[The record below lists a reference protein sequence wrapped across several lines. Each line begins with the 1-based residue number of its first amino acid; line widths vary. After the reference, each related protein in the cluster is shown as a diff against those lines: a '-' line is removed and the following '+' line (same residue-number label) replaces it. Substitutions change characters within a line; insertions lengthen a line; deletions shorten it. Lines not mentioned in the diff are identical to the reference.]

1 MKYLNKILRAKVVQG
16 YEQGKTDEE
25 IADSLKISRKTVV
38 EIKLLEIACK
48 LSQGFTE
55 LEIAERFHKPVE
67 EIHRN
72 KHNYILRRFSDSSSN
87 NSISEI
93 PPSSR
98 IDSISQQIG
107 GTKAYVLEKIIIQK
121 LKKMENIEDITKS
134 VSISLGETKKIIENY
149 AIRKICE
156 EGYTLEELNKMLYLN
171 LAENP
176 RVHNIYLEVKKE
188 NESGE
193 KGVES
198 RRQNEIINFY
208 KENRKDKLEEITSNE
223 LNKYLINYIAI
234 QRKKGKNIEEIAQE
248 LNRSH
253 KTIRMIIAQFIIS
266 ESSKGTPK
274 QHISTYL
281 WLTTAQMKKNVYN
294 YLTVEL
300 KANTMQHI
308 AWLNSSTFD
317 QIQLMYIEGAL
328 EMKKSIHKMRPN
340 KDSSKKLAFLKR
352 HNKKEMKKIRVEF
365 IQGLE
370 NKISHEELIEQ
381 LKISRP
387 TAYRILNLEIAR
399 SIYQGFSVPQIAERL
414 HKSSNSIMG
423 KKHAFIINN
432 FRRNGNIRLIPE
444 MIGCSEDYVIEKLVV
459 HKLKKKE
466 NIMKISES
474 LDISVEKTKTI
485 IEDYA
490 IRKIHDQGYTRE
502 ELNRILPVSLDGYPR
517 ILEVF
522 QKVEK
527 NNKLV
532 GDAKKSIKKT
542 NTVLLRKKTKKRE
555 RLSYD
560 DLVKKRKTG
569 MKIGEIATELG
580 WTPGMVKHRMAKFII
595 DHSIKGI
602 SRQEISNQ
610 LCLTQTEIKTFPYQY
625 IKNNILKNQKIQG
638 IAERN
643 GCTLAQ
649 IYKIYVEGGVAKGV
663 SINEIACTLKINEEA
678 VQEIVNKIQNESQ
691 PELNTPEPPIIE
703 KAISEVKKNLIQ
715 EGTIQPPKPI
725 SMAESTNQFHQTD
738 PEPNSLDLLS
748 KSIISEYKKKK
759 NIKMISA
766 KYNVPLEVVQ
776 NIISEYI
783 VNKGKKGRRI
793 NEVAAELYFSTIH
806 TGDGQVLF
814 IHQYG
819 KVSEVKKNLIQEGT
833 IQPPKPIS
841 MAESTNQFHQIYTK
855 TNRLDSLREI
865 IVSEYKEN
873 QNIGVISYQ
882 YNLSPEEVKEIIYD
896 YIQNEEKKERT
907 VNEIAEEFSF
917 YSVPNSDG
925 KLRFIHKDEVL
936 SLVKNNP
943 LYQSTSHQPL
953 QPISMDELTK
963 RFHQIELR
971 SNSSDQVKGKYEKSQ
986 EMKSEGE
993 RKRRNSE
1000 SDPGA
1005 LDLSLKKARV
1015 DSPILSQPKSFSS
1028 TTTRAVE
1035 KVQNVIEQKWQQH
1048 LNNPRVQASLRSFVN
1063 ERS

>member
-188 NESGE
+188 NESAE

-352 HNKKEMKKIRVEF
+352 HNKEEMKKIRVEF

-381 LKISRP
+381 LKISRT

-423 KKHAFIINN
+423 RKHAFIINN

-444 MIGCSEDYVIEKLVV
+444 MIGCPEDYVIEKLVV

-555 RLSYD
+555 RLSFD
-560 DLVKKRKTG
+560 DLVKKRKIG
-569 MKIGEIATELG
+569 MKIGKIATELDR
-580 WTPGMVKHRMAKFII
+580 TPGMVKHRMAKFII
-595 DHSIKGI
+595 DHSIRGI

-649 IYKIYVEGGVAKGV
+649 IYKIYVEGAIEKNV
-663 SINEIACTLKINEEA
+663 SINEIARTLKINEEA

-725 SMAESTNQFHQTD
+725 SMAESTNQFHQ
-738 PEPNSLDLLS
+738 
-748 KSIISEYKKKK
+748 
-759 NIKMISA
+759 
-766 KYNVPLEVVQ
+766 
-776 NIISEYI
+776 
-783 VNKGKKGRRI
+783 
-793 NEVAAELYFSTIH
+793 
-806 TGDGQVLF
+806 
-814 IHQYG
+814 
-819 KVSEVKKNLIQEGT
+819 
-833 IQPPKPIS
+833 
-841 MAESTNQFHQIYTK
+841 IYTK
-855 TNRLDSLREI
+855 TNRLDPLREI

-925 KLRFIHKDEVL
+925 KLRFIHKDEAF

-953 QPISMDELTK
+953 QPISMDELTS
-963 RFHQIELR
+963 RFDQIELR

-986 EMKSEGE
+986 EMRSEGE

>member
-352 HNKKEMKKIRVEF
+352 HNKEEMKKIRVEF

-399 SIYQGFSVPQIAERL
+399 SIYQGFSVLQIAERL
-414 HKSSNSIMG
+414 HKSSISIMD
-423 KKHAFIINN
+423 KKHAFIQNSFKRHSDIP
-432 FRRNGNIRLIPE
+432 LIAE
-444 MIGCSEDYVIEKLVV
+444 NIGCSEDYVMEKLVV
-459 HKLKKKE
+459 HKLKIKK
-466 NIMKISES
+466 NIKNISES
-474 LDISVEKTKTI
+474 LNISVEKTKTI

-490 IRKIHDQGYTRE
+490 IKKIHQGYTRE
-502 ELNRILPVSLDGYPR
+502 ELNIILPVSLDGYPR
-517 ILEVF
+517 ILETF
-522 QKVEK
+522 KKVEK
-527 NNKLV
+527 NNKLE
-532 GDAKKSIKKT
+532 GESKNT
-542 NTVLLRKKTKKRE
+542 NTLLLKTQPERVLE
-555 RLSYD
+555 QLSFEE
-560 DLVKKRKTG
+560 LVKKLRKG
-569 MKIGEIATELG
+569 IKIGDIATELD
-580 WTPGMVKHRMAKFII
+580 WTPRMVKHRMAKFII
-595 DHSIKGI
+595 DHSIRGI

-649 IYKIYVEGGVAKGV
+649 IYKIYVEGAIEKNV

-725 SMAESTNQFHQTD
+725 SIAESTNQFHQTD

-814 IHQYG
+814 IHQSG
-819 KVSEVKKNLIQEGT
+819 KVFEVKKNLIQEGT

-855 TNRLDSLREI
+855 SNRIDPLREI

-925 KLRFIHKDEVL
+925 KLRFIHKDEAF

-953 QPISMDELTK
+953 QPISMDELTS
-963 RFHQIELR
+963 RFDQIELR

-986 EMKSEGE
+986 EMRSEGE

>member
-25 IADSLKISRKTVV
+25 IADSLKISRKIVV

-55 LEIAERFHKPVE
+55 LEIAERFHKPIE

-156 EGYTLEELNKMLYLN
+156 EGYTLEELHKMLHLN

-176 RVHNIYLEVKKE
+176 RVYNIYLEVKKE

-208 KENRKDKLEEITSNE
+208 KENRKDKLEEITSSE

-352 HNKKEMKKIRVEF
+352 HNKEEMKKIRVEF

-387 TAYRILNLEIAR
+387 NAYRILNLEIAR

-414 HKSSNSIMG
+414 HKSSISIME
-423 KKHAFIINN
+423 KKHAFIQNS
-432 FRRNGNIRLIPE
+432 FKRHSDIRLIAKN
-444 MIGCSEDYVIEKLVV
+444 IGCSEDYVMEKLVV
-459 HKLKKKE
+459 HKLKIKE
-466 NIMKISES
+466 NIKNISES
-474 LDISVEKTKTI
+474 LNISVEKTKTI

-490 IRKIHDQGYTRE
+490 IKKIHQGYTWK
-502 ELNRILPVSLDGYPR
+502 ELNIILPVSLDGYPR
-517 ILEVF
+517 ILETF
-522 QKVEK
+522 KKVEK
-527 NNKLV
+527 NNKLE
-532 GDAKKSIKKT
+532 GEGKKT
-542 NTVLLRKKTKKRE
+542 NTLLLKTQPERVLE
-555 RLSYD
+555 QLSFEE
-560 DLVKKRKTG
+560 LVKKLRKG
-569 MKIGEIATELG
+569 IKIGDIATELD
-580 WTPGMVKHRMAKFII
+580 WTPRMVKHRMAEFII
-595 DHSIKGI
+595 QHSIKGM
-602 SRQEISNQ
+602 SKEEIGNR
-610 LCLTQTEIKTFPYQY
+610 LCLTQTDIKVLPYQY
-625 IKNNILKNQKIQG
+625 IRDYKAMNHQIQR
-638 IAERN
+638 IAEKN
-643 GCTLAQ
+643 GSTLAQ
-649 IYKIYVEGGVAKGV
+649 IYKIYVEGAIEKNV

-691 PELNTPEPPIIE
+691 PELNSPEPPIIE

-725 SMAESTNQFHQTD
+725 SMAESTNQFHQ
-738 PEPNSLDLLS
+738 
-748 KSIISEYKKKK
+748 
-759 NIKMISA
+759 
-766 KYNVPLEVVQ
+766 
-776 NIISEYI
+776 
-783 VNKGKKGRRI
+783 
-793 NEVAAELYFSTIH
+793 
-806 TGDGQVLF
+806 
-814 IHQYG
+814 
-819 KVSEVKKNLIQEGT
+819 
-833 IQPPKPIS
+833 
-841 MAESTNQFHQIYTK
+841 IYTK
-855 TNRLDSLREI
+855 SNRIDPLREI

-882 YNLSPEEVKEIIYD
+882 YNLSPEEVQEIICD
-896 YIQNEEKKERT
+896 YIQNEEKKGRT
-907 VNEIAEEFSF
+907 VNEIATEFSF

-925 KLRFIHKDEVL
+925 KLRFIHKDEAF

-953 QPISMDELTK
+953 QPISMDELTR
-963 RFHQIELR
+963 RFDQIELR

-986 EMKSEGE
+986 EMRSEGE
-993 RKRRNSE
+993 RKRRNTE

-1035 KVQNVIEQKWQQH
+1035 KVQNFIEQKWQQH

>member
-1 MKYLNKILRAKVVQG
+1 MENKLNNKRKKKQKKDTEKQEIHMKRLPKVSPKKLTFRKRRNKEQMNKI
-16 YEQGKTDEE
+16 
-25 IADSLKISRKTVV
+25 
-38 EIKLLEIACK
+38 
-48 LSQGFTE
+48 
-55 LEIAERFHKPVE
+55 
-67 EIHRN
+67 HR
-72 KHNYILRRFSDSSSN
+72 
-87 NSISEI
+87 
-93 PPSSR
+93 
-98 IDSISQQIG
+98 
-107 GTKAYVLEKIIIQK
+107 
-121 LKKMENIEDITKS
+121 
-134 VSISLGETKKIIENY
+134 
-149 AIRKICE
+149 
-156 EGYTLEELNKMLYLN
+156 
-171 LAENP
+171 
-176 RVHNIYLEVKKE
+176 
-188 NESGE
+188 
-193 KGVES
+193 
-198 RRQNEIINFY
+198 
-208 KENRKDKLEEITSNE
+208 
-223 LNKYLINYIAI
+223 
-234 QRKKGKNIEEIAQE
+234 
-248 LNRSH
+248 
-253 KTIRMIIAQFIIS
+253 
-266 ESSKGTPK
+266 
-274 QHISTYL
+274 
-281 WLTTAQMKKNVYN
+281 
-294 YLTVEL
+294 
-300 KANTMQHI
+300 
-308 AWLNSSTFD
+308 
-317 QIQLMYIEGAL
+317 
-328 EMKKSIHKMRPN
+328 
-340 KDSSKKLAFLKR
+340 
-352 HNKKEMKKIRVEF
+352 EF
-365 IQGLE
+365 IHGLE
-370 NKISHEELIEQ
+370 NKVSVKELTKR

-555 RLSYD
+555 RLSFD
-560 DLVKKRKTG
+560 DLVKKRKIG
-569 MKIGEIATELG
+569 MKIGKIATEQETDLS
-580 WTPGMVKHRMAKFII
+580 MVKHRMAKFII
-595 DHSIKGI
+595 DHSIRGI

-649 IYKIYVEGGVAKGV
+649 IYKIYVEGAIEKNV

-725 SMAESTNQFHQTD
+725 SMAESTNQFHQ
-738 PEPNSLDLLS
+738 
-748 KSIISEYKKKK
+748 
-759 NIKMISA
+759 
-766 KYNVPLEVVQ
+766 
-776 NIISEYI
+776 
-783 VNKGKKGRRI
+783 
-793 NEVAAELYFSTIH
+793 
-806 TGDGQVLF
+806 
-814 IHQYG
+814 
-819 KVSEVKKNLIQEGT
+819 
-833 IQPPKPIS
+833 
-841 MAESTNQFHQIYTK
+841 IYTK
-855 TNRLDSLREI
+855 TNRLDPLREI

-882 YNLSPEEVKEIIYD
+882 YNLSPEEVQEIICD
-896 YIQNEEKKERT
+896 YIRNEEKKGRT
-907 VNEIAEEFSF
+907 VNEIATEFS
-917 YSVPNSDG
+917 YYTVPNSDG

-936 SLVKNNP
+936 SLVKNNS

-953 QPISMDELTK
+953 QPISMDELTS
-963 RFHQIELR
+963 RFDQIELR

>member
-25 IADSLKISRKTVV
+25 IADSLKISRKIVV

-55 LEIAERFHKPVE
+55 LEIAERFHKPIE

-134 VSISLGETKKIIENY
+134 VSISLGETKKIIENC

-156 EGYTLEELNKMLYLN
+156 EGYTLEELHKMLHLN

-176 RVHNIYLEVKKE
+176 RVYNIYLEVKKE

-208 KENRKDKLEEITSNE
+208 KENRKDKLEEITSSE

-274 QHISTYL
+274 QHISIYL

-352 HNKKEMKKIRVEF
+352 HNKEEMKKIRVEF

-387 TAYRILNLEIAR
+387 NAYRILNLEIAR
-399 SIYQGFSVPQIAERL
+399 SIYQGFSVLQIAERL
-414 HKSSNSIMG
+414 HKSSISIMD
-423 KKHAFIINN
+423 KKHAFIQNSFKRHSDIP
-432 FRRNGNIRLIPE
+432 LIAE
-444 MIGCSEDYVIEKLVV
+444 NIGCSEDYVMEKLVV
-459 HKLKKKE
+459 HKLKIKK
-466 NIMKISES
+466 NIKNISES
-474 LDISVEKTKTI
+474 LNISVEKTKTI

-490 IRKIHDQGYTRE
+490 IKKIHQGYTRE
-502 ELNRILPVSLDGYPR
+502 ELNIILPVSLDGYPR
-517 ILEVF
+517 ILETF
-522 QKVEK
+522 KKVEK
-527 NNKLV
+527 NNKLE
-532 GDAKKSIKKT
+532 GESKNT
-542 NTVLLRKKTKKRE
+542 NTLLLKTQPERVLE
-555 RLSYD
+555 QLSFEE
-560 DLVKKRKTG
+560 LVKKLRKG
-569 MKIGEIATELG
+569 IKIGDIATELD
-580 WTPGMVKHRMAKFII
+580 WTSEMVRHRMAEFII
-595 DHSIKGI
+595 QHSIKGM
-602 SRQEISNQ
+602 SKEEIGNQ
-610 LCLTQTEIKTFPYQY
+610 LCLTQTDIKVLPYQY
-625 IKNNILKNQKIQG
+625 IRDYIALYHQIQR

-725 SMAESTNQFHQTD
+725 SIAESTNQFHQTD

-814 IHQYG
+814 IHQSG
-819 KVSEVKKNLIQEGT
+819 KVFEVKKNLIQEGT

-855 TNRLDSLREI
+855 SNKIDPLREI

-882 YNLSPEEVKEIIYD
+882 YNLSPEEVQEIICD
-896 YIQNEEKKERT
+896 YIRNEEKKGRT
-907 VNEIAEEFSF
+907 VNEIATEFSF

-1000 SDPGA
+1000 SDPSAMG
-1005 LDLSLKKARV
+1005 LSLKKARV

-1035 KVQNVIEQKWQQH
+1035 KVQNVIEQKRQQH

>member
-188 NESGE
+188 NESGK

-352 HNKKEMKKIRVEF
+352 HNKEEMKKIRVEF

-381 LKISRP
+381 LKISRT

-414 HKSSNSIMG
+414 HKSSSSIMG
-423 KKHAFIINN
+423 KKHAFIQNSFKRHSDIP
-432 FRRNGNIRLIPE
+432 LIAE
-444 MIGCSEDYVIEKLVV
+444 NIGCSEDYVMEKLVV
-459 HKLKKKE
+459 HKLKIKE
-466 NIMKISES
+466 NIKNISES
-474 LDISVEKTKTI
+474 LNISVEKTKTI

-490 IRKIHDQGYTRE
+490 IKKIHQGYTRE
-502 ELNRILPVSLDGYPR
+502 ELNSILPVSLDGYPR
-517 ILEVF
+517 ILETF
-522 QKVEK
+522 KKVEK
-527 NNKLV
+527 NNKLE
-532 GDAKKSIKKT
+532 GESKNT
-542 NTVLLRKKTKKRE
+542 NTLLLKTQPERVLE
-555 RLSYD
+555 QLSFEE
-560 DLVKKRKTG
+560 LVKKLRKG
-569 MKIGEIATELG
+569 IKIGDIATELD
-580 WTPGMVKHRMAKFII
+580 WTSEMVRHRMAEFII
-595 DHSIKGI
+595 QHSIKGM
-602 SRQEISNQ
+602 SKEEISNQ
-610 LCLTQTEIKTFPYQY
+610 LCLTQTDIKVLPYQY
-625 IKNNILKNQKIQG
+625 IRDYKAMYHQIQR
-638 IAERN
+638 IAEKN
-643 GCTLAQ
+643 GSTLAQ

-678 VQEIVNKIQNESQ
+678 VQKIVNKIQNESQ
-691 PELNTPEPPIIE
+691 PELNSPEPPIIE

-715 EGTIQPPKPI
+715 EGTIHPPKPI
-725 SMAESTNQFHQTD
+725 SIAESTNQFHQTD

-814 IHQYG
+814 IHQSG

-855 TNRLDSLREI
+855 TNRLDPLREI

-925 KLRFIHKDEVL
+925 KLRFIHKDEAF

-953 QPISMDELTK
+953 QPISMDELTS
-963 RFHQIELR
+963 RFDQIELR

-986 EMKSEGE
+986 EMRSEGE

>member
-25 IADSLKISRKTVV
+25 IADSLKISRKIVV

-55 LEIAERFHKPVE
+55 LEIAERFHKPIE

-134 VSISLGETKKIIENY
+134 VSISLGETKKIIENC

-156 EGYTLEELNKMLYLN
+156 EGYTLEELHKMLHLN

-176 RVHNIYLEVKKE
+176 RVYNIYLEVKKE

-208 KENRKDKLEEITSNE
+208 KENRKDKLEEITSSE

-352 HNKKEMKKIRVEF
+352 HNKEEMKKIRVEF

-387 TAYRILNLEIAR
+387 NAYRILNLEIAR
-399 SIYQGFSVPQIAERL
+399 SIYQGFSVLQIAERL
-414 HKSSNSIMG
+414 HKSSISIMD
-423 KKHAFIINN
+423 KKHAFIQNSFKRHSDIP
-432 FRRNGNIRLIPE
+432 LIAE
-444 MIGCSEDYVIEKLVV
+444 NIGCSEDYVMEKLVV
-459 HKLKKKE
+459 HKLKIKK
-466 NIMKISES
+466 NIKNISES
-474 LDISVEKTKTI
+474 LNISVEKTKTI

-490 IRKIHDQGYTRE
+490 IKKIHQGYTRE
-502 ELNRILPVSLDGYPR
+502 ELNIILPVSLDGYPR
-517 ILEVF
+517 ILETF
-522 QKVEK
+522 KKVEK
-527 NNKLV
+527 NNKLE
-532 GDAKKSIKKT
+532 GESKNT
-542 NTVLLRKKTKKRE
+542 NTLLLKTQPERVLE
-555 RLSYD
+555 QLSFEE
-560 DLVKKRKTG
+560 LVKKLRKG
-569 MKIGEIATELG
+569 IKIGDIATELD
-580 WTPGMVKHRMAKFII
+580 WTSEMVRHRMAEFII
-595 DHSIKGI
+595 QHSIKGM
-602 SRQEISNQ
+602 SKEEIGNQ
-610 LCLTQTEIKTFPYQY
+610 LCLTQTDIKVLPYQY
-625 IKNNILKNQKIQG
+625 IRDYIALYHQIQR

-691 PELNTPEPPIIE
+691 PELNSPEPPIIE

-725 SMAESTNQFHQTD
+725 SIAESTNQFHQTD

-783 VNKGKKGRRI
+783 VNKGKKGKRI

-814 IHQYG
+814 IHQSG
-819 KVSEVKKNLIQEGT
+819 KVFEVKKNLIQEGT

-855 TNRLDSLREI
+855 SNRIDPLREI

-882 YNLSPEEVKEIIYD
+882 YNLSPEEVQEIICD
-896 YIQNEEKKERT
+896 YIRNEEKKGRT
-907 VNEIAEEFSF
+907 VNEIATEFSF

-1000 SDPGA
+1000 SDPSAMG
-1005 LDLSLKKARV
+1005 LSLKKARV

-1035 KVQNVIEQKWQQH
+1035 KVQNVIEQKRQQH

>member
-25 IADSLKISRKTVV
+25 IADSLKISRKIVV

-55 LEIAERFHKPVE
+55 LEIAERFHKPIE

-134 VSISLGETKKIIENY
+134 VSISLGETKKIIENC

-156 EGYTLEELNKMLYLN
+156 EGYTLEELHKMLHLN

-176 RVHNIYLEVKKE
+176 RVYNIYLEVKKE

-208 KENRKDKLEEITSNE
+208 KENRKDKLEEITSSE

-340 KDSSKKLAFLKR
+340 KDSSKKLVFLKR
-352 HNKKEMKKIRVEF
+352 HNKEEMKKIRVEF

-387 TAYRILNLEIAR
+387 NAYRILNLEIAR
-399 SIYQGFSVPQIAERL
+399 SIYQGFSVLQIAERL
-414 HKSSNSIMG
+414 HKSSISIMD
-423 KKHAFIINN
+423 KKHAFIQNSFKRHSDIP
-432 FRRNGNIRLIPE
+432 LIAE
-444 MIGCSEDYVIEKLVV
+444 NIGCSEDYVMEKLVV
-459 HKLKKKE
+459 HKLKIKK
-466 NIMKISES
+466 NIKNISES
-474 LDISVEKTKTI
+474 LNISVEKTKTI

-490 IRKIHDQGYTRE
+490 IKKIHQGYTRE
-502 ELNRILPVSLDGYPR
+502 ELNIILPVSLDGYPR
-517 ILEVF
+517 ILETF
-522 QKVEK
+522 KKVEK
-527 NNKLV
+527 NNKLE
-532 GDAKKSIKKT
+532 GESKNT
-542 NTVLLRKKTKKRE
+542 NTLLLKTQPERVLE
-555 RLSYD
+555 QLSFEE
-560 DLVKKRKTG
+560 LVKKLRKG
-569 MKIGEIATELG
+569 IKIGDIATELD
-580 WTPGMVKHRMAKFII
+580 WTPRMVKHRMAKFII
-595 DHSIKGI
+595 DHSIRGI

-638 IAERN
+638 FAERN

-649 IYKIYVEGGVAKGV
+649 IYKIYVEGAIEKNV

-725 SMAESTNQFHQTD
+725 SIAESTNQFHQTD

-814 IHQYG
+814 IHQSG
-819 KVSEVKKNLIQEGT
+819 KVFEVKKNLIQEGT

-855 TNRLDSLREI
+855 SNRIDPLREI

-882 YNLSPEEVKEIIYD
+882 YNLSPEEVQEIICD
-896 YIQNEEKKERT
+896 YIRNEEKKGRT
-907 VNEIAEEFSF
+907 VNEIATEFSF

-953 QPISMDELTK
+953 QPISMDELTR
-963 RFHQIELR
+963 RFDQIELR

-1000 SDPGA
+1000 SDPSAMG
-1005 LDLSLKKARV
+1005 LSLKKARV

-1035 KVQNVIEQKWQQH
+1035 KVQNVIEQKRQQH

>member
-1 MKYLNKILRAKVVQG
+1 
-16 YEQGKTDEE
+16 
-25 IADSLKISRKTVV
+25 
-38 EIKLLEIACK
+38 
-48 LSQGFTE
+48 
-55 LEIAERFHKPVE
+55 
-67 EIHRN
+67 
-72 KHNYILRRFSDSSSN
+72 
-87 NSISEI
+87 
-93 PPSSR
+93 
-98 IDSISQQIG
+98 
-107 GTKAYVLEKIIIQK
+107 
-121 LKKMENIEDITKS
+121 
-134 VSISLGETKKIIENY
+134 
-149 AIRKICE
+149 
-156 EGYTLEELNKMLYLN
+156 
-171 LAENP
+171 
-176 RVHNIYLEVKKE
+176 
-188 NESGE
+188 
-193 KGVES
+193 
-198 RRQNEIINFY
+198 
-208 KENRKDKLEEITSNE
+208 
-223 LNKYLINYIAI
+223 
-234 QRKKGKNIEEIAQE
+234 
-248 LNRSH
+248 
-253 KTIRMIIAQFIIS
+253 
-266 ESSKGTPK
+266 
-274 QHISTYL
+274 
-281 WLTTAQMKKNVYN
+281 
-294 YLTVEL
+294 
-300 KANTMQHI
+300 MQHI

-352 HNKKEMKKIRVEF
+352 HNKEEMKKIRVEF

-387 TAYRILNLEIAR
+387 NAYRILNLEIAR
-399 SIYQGFSVPQIAERL
+399 SIYQGFSVLQIAERL
-414 HKSSNSIMG
+414 HKSSISIMD
-423 KKHAFIINN
+423 KKHAFIQNSFKRHSDIP
-432 FRRNGNIRLIPE
+432 LIAE
-444 MIGCSEDYVIEKLVV
+444 NIGCSEDYVMEKLVV
-459 HKLKKKE
+459 HKLKIKK
-466 NIMKISES
+466 NIKNISES
-474 LDISVEKTKTI
+474 LNISVEKTKTT

-490 IRKIHDQGYTRE
+490 IKKIHQGYTRE
-502 ELNRILPVSLDGYPR
+502 ELNIILPVSLDGYPR
-517 ILEVF
+517 ILETF
-522 QKVEK
+522 KKVEK
-527 NNKLV
+527 NNKLE
-532 GDAKKSIKKT
+532 GESKNT
-542 NTVLLRKKTKKRE
+542 NTLLLKTQPERVLE
-555 RLSYD
+555 QLSFEE
-560 DLVKKRKTG
+560 LVKKLRKG
-569 MKIGEIATELG
+569 IKIGDIATELD
-580 WTPGMVKHRMAKFII
+580 WTPRMVKHRMAKFII
-595 DHSIKGI
+595 DHSIRGI

-638 IAERN
+638 FAERN

-649 IYKIYVEGGVAKGV
+649 IYKIYVEGAIEKNV

-725 SMAESTNQFHQTD
+725 SIAESTNQFHQTD

-814 IHQYG
+814 IHQSG
-819 KVSEVKKNLIQEGT
+819 KVFEVKKNLIQEGT

-855 TNRLDSLREI
+855 SNRIDPLREI

-882 YNLSPEEVKEIIYD
+882 YNLSPEEVQEIICD
-896 YIQNEEKKERT
+896 YIRNEEKKGRT
-907 VNEIAEEFSF
+907 VNEIATEFSF

-1000 SDPGA
+1000 SDPSAMG
-1005 LDLSLKKARV
+1005 LSLKKARV

-1035 KVQNVIEQKWQQH
+1035 KVQNVIEQKRQQH

>member
-25 IADSLKISRKTVV
+25 IADSLKISRKIVV

-134 VSISLGETKKIIENY
+134 VSISLGETKKIIENC

-156 EGYTLEELNKMLYLN
+156 EGYTLEELHKMLHLN

-176 RVHNIYLEVKKE
+176 RVYNIYLEVKKE

-208 KENRKDKLEEITSNE
+208 KENRKDKLEEITSSE

-352 HNKKEMKKIRVEF
+352 HNKEEMKKIRVEF

-387 TAYRILNLEIAR
+387 NAYRILNLEIAR
-399 SIYQGFSVPQIAERL
+399 SIYQGFSVLQIAERL
-414 HKSSNSIMG
+414 HKSSISIMD
-423 KKHAFIINN
+423 KKHAFIQNSFKRHSDIP
-432 FRRNGNIRLIPE
+432 LIAE
-444 MIGCSEDYVIEKLVV
+444 NIGCSEDYVMEKLVV
-459 HKLKKKE
+459 HKLKIKK
-466 NIMKISES
+466 NIKNISES
-474 LDISVEKTKTI
+474 LNISVEKTKTI

-490 IRKIHDQGYTRE
+490 IKKIHQGYTRE
-502 ELNRILPVSLDGYPR
+502 ELNIILPVSLDGYPR
-517 ILEVF
+517 ILETF
-522 QKVEK
+522 KKVEK
-527 NNKLV
+527 NNKLE
-532 GDAKKSIKKT
+532 GESKNT
-542 NTVLLRKKTKKRE
+542 NTLLLKTQPERVLE
-555 RLSYD
+555 QLSFEE
-560 DLVKKRKTG
+560 LVKKLRKG
-569 MKIGEIATELG
+569 IKIGDIATELD
-580 WTPGMVKHRMAKFII
+580 WTSEMVRHRMAEFII
-595 DHSIKGI
+595 QHSIKGM
-602 SRQEISNQ
+602 SKEEIGNQ
-610 LCLTQTEIKTFPYQY
+610 LCLTQTDIKVLPYQY
-625 IKNNILKNQKIQG
+625 IRDYIALYHQIQR

-691 PELNTPEPPIIE
+691 PELNSPEPPIIE

-725 SMAESTNQFHQTD
+725 SIAESTNQFHQTD

-814 IHQYG
+814 IHQSG
-819 KVSEVKKNLIQEGT
+819 KVFEVKKNLIQEGT

-855 TNRLDSLREI
+855 SNRIDPLREI

-882 YNLSPEEVKEIIYD
+882 YNLSPEEVQEIICD
-896 YIQNEEKKERT
+896 YIRNEEKKGRT
-907 VNEIAEEFSF
+907 VNEIATEFSF

-971 SNSSDQVKGKYEKSQ
+971 SNSSD
-986 EMKSEGE
+986 
-993 RKRRNSE
+993 
-1000 SDPGA
+1000 
-1005 LDLSLKKARV
+1005 
-1015 DSPILSQPKSFSS
+1015 
-1028 TTTRAVE
+1028 
-1035 KVQNVIEQKWQQH
+1035 
-1048 LNNPRVQASLRSFVN
+1048 
-1063 ERS
+1063 

>member
-134 VSISLGETKKIIENY
+134 VSISLGETKKIIENC

-156 EGYTLEELNKMLYLN
+156 EGYTLEELHKMLHLN

-176 RVHNIYLEVKKE
+176 RVYNIYLEVKKE

-208 KENRKDKLEEITSNE
+208 KENRKDKLEEITSSE

-352 HNKKEMKKIRVEF
+352 HNKEEMKKIRVEF

-387 TAYRILNLEIAR
+387 NAYRILNLEIAR
-399 SIYQGFSVPQIAERL
+399 SIYQGFSVLQIAERL
-414 HKSSNSIMG
+414 HKSSISIMD
-423 KKHAFIINN
+423 KKHAFIQNSFKRHSDIP
-432 FRRNGNIRLIPE
+432 LIAE
-444 MIGCSEDYVIEKLVV
+444 NIGCSEDYVMEKLVV
-459 HKLKKKE
+459 HKLKIKK
-466 NIMKISES
+466 NIKNISES
-474 LDISVEKTKTI
+474 LNISVEKTKTI

-490 IRKIHDQGYTRE
+490 IKKIHQGYTRE
-502 ELNRILPVSLDGYPR
+502 ELNIILPVSLDGYPR
-517 ILEVF
+517 ILETF
-522 QKVEK
+522 KKVEK
-527 NNKLV
+527 NNKLE
-532 GDAKKSIKKT
+532 GESKNT
-542 NTVLLRKKTKKRE
+542 NTLLLKT
-555 RLSYD
+555 
-560 DLVKKRKTG
+560 
-569 MKIGEIATELG
+569 
-580 WTPGMVKHRMAKFII
+580 
-595 DHSIKGI
+595 
-602 SRQEISNQ
+602 
-610 LCLTQTEIKTFPYQY
+610 
-625 IKNNILKNQKIQG
+625 
-638 IAERN
+638 
-643 GCTLAQ
+643 
-649 IYKIYVEGGVAKGV
+649 
-663 SINEIACTLKINEEA
+663 
-678 VQEIVNKIQNESQ
+678 Q
-691 PELNTPEPPIIE
+691 PERVLE
-703 KAISEVKKNLIQ
+703 Q
-715 EGTIQPPKPI
+715 
-725 SMAESTNQFHQTD
+725 
-738 PEPNSLDLLS
+738 LS
-748 KSIISEYKKKK
+748 
-759 NIKMISA
+759 
-766 KYNVPLEVVQ
+766 
-776 NIISEYI
+776 
-783 VNKGKKGRRI
+783 
-793 NEVAAELYFSTIH
+793 
-806 TGDGQVLF
+806 
-814 IHQYG
+814 
-819 KVSEVKKNLIQEGT
+819 
-833 IQPPKPIS
+833 
-841 MAESTNQFHQIYTK
+841 
-855 TNRLDSLREI
+855 
-865 IVSEYKEN
+865 
-873 QNIGVISYQ
+873 
-882 YNLSPEEVKEIIYD
+882 
-896 YIQNEEKKERT
+896 
-907 VNEIAEEFSF
+907 SF
-917 YSVPNSDG
+917 
-925 KLRFIHKDEVL
+925 
-936 SLVKNNP
+936 P
-943 LYQSTSHQPL
+943 LY
-953 QPISMDELTK
+953 
-963 RFHQIELR
+963 
-971 SNSSDQVKGKYEKSQ
+971 
-986 EMKSEGE
+986 
-993 RKRRNSE
+993 
-1000 SDPGA
+1000 
-1005 LDLSLKKARV
+1005 
-1015 DSPILSQPKSFSS
+1015 
-1028 TTTRAVE
+1028 
-1035 KVQNVIEQKWQQH
+1035 
-1048 LNNPRVQASLRSFVN
+1048 
-1063 ERS
+1063 

>member
-25 IADSLKISRKTVV
+25 IADSLKISRKIVV

-55 LEIAERFHKPVE
+55 LEIAERFHKPIE

-134 VSISLGETKKIIENY
+134 VSISLGETKKIIENC

-156 EGYTLEELNKMLYLN
+156 EGYTLEELHKMLHLN

-176 RVHNIYLEVKKE
+176 RVYNIYLEVKKE

-208 KENRKDKLEEITSNE
+208 KENRKDKLEEITSSE

-352 HNKKEMKKIRVEF
+352 HNKEEMKKIRVEF

-387 TAYRILNLEIAR
+387 NAYRILNLEIAR
-399 SIYQGFSVPQIAERL
+399 SIYQGFSVLQIAERL
-414 HKSSNSIMG
+414 HKSSISIMD
-423 KKHAFIINN
+423 KKHAFIQNSFKRHSDIP
-432 FRRNGNIRLIPE
+432 LIAE
-444 MIGCSEDYVIEKLVV
+444 NIGCSEDYVMEKLVV
-459 HKLKKKE
+459 HKLKIKK
-466 NIMKISES
+466 NIKNISES
-474 LDISVEKTKTI
+474 LNISVEKTKTI

-490 IRKIHDQGYTRE
+490 IKKIHQGYTRE
-502 ELNRILPVSLDGYPR
+502 ELNIILPVSLDGYPR
-517 ILEVF
+517 ILETF
-522 QKVEK
+522 KKVEK
-527 NNKLV
+527 NNKLE
-532 GDAKKSIKKT
+532 GESKNT
-542 NTVLLRKKTKKRE
+542 NTLLLKTQPERVLE
-555 RLSYD
+555 QLSFEE
-560 DLVKKRKTG
+560 LVKKLRKG
-569 MKIGEIATELG
+569 IKIGDIATELD
-580 WTPGMVKHRMAKFII
+580 WTPRMVKHRMAKFII
-595 DHSIKGI
+595 DHSIRGI

-649 IYKIYVEGGVAKGV
+649 IYKIYVEGAIEKNV

-725 SMAESTNQFHQTD
+725 SIAESTNQFHQTD

-814 IHQYG
+814 IHQSG
-819 KVSEVKKNLIQEGT
+819 KVFEVKKNLIQEGT

-855 TNRLDSLREI
+855 SNRIDPLREI

-882 YNLSPEEVKEIIYD
+882 YNLSPEEVQEIICD
-896 YIQNEEKKERT
+896 YIRNEEKKGRT
-907 VNEIAEEFSF
+907 VNEIATEFSF

-1000 SDPGA
+1000 SDPSAMG
-1005 LDLSLKKARV
+1005 LSLKKARV

-1035 KVQNVIEQKWQQH
+1035 KVQNVIEQKRQQH

>member
-134 VSISLGETKKIIENY
+134 VSISLGETKKIIE
-149 AIRKICE
+149 
-156 EGYTLEELNKMLYLN
+156 
-171 LAENP
+171 
-176 RVHNIYLEVKKE
+176 
-188 NESGE
+188 
-193 KGVES
+193 
-198 RRQNEIINFY
+198 
-208 KENRKDKLEEITSNE
+208 
-223 LNKYLINYIAI
+223 
-234 QRKKGKNIEEIAQE
+234 
-248 LNRSH
+248 
-253 KTIRMIIAQFIIS
+253 
-266 ESSKGTPK
+266 
-274 QHISTYL
+274 
-281 WLTTAQMKKNVYN
+281 
-294 YLTVEL
+294 
-300 KANTMQHI
+300 
-308 AWLNSSTFD
+308 
-317 QIQLMYIEGAL
+317 
-328 EMKKSIHKMRPN
+328 
-340 KDSSKKLAFLKR
+340 
-352 HNKKEMKKIRVEF
+352 
-365 IQGLE
+365 
-370 NKISHEELIEQ
+370 
-381 LKISRP
+381 
-387 TAYRILNLEIAR
+387 
-399 SIYQGFSVPQIAERL
+399 
-414 HKSSNSIMG
+414 
-423 KKHAFIINN
+423 
-432 FRRNGNIRLIPE
+432 
-444 MIGCSEDYVIEKLVV
+444 
-459 HKLKKKE
+459 
-466 NIMKISES
+466 
-474 LDISVEKTKTI
+474 
-485 IEDYA
+485 DYA
-490 IRKIHDQGYTRE
+490 IKKIHQGYTRE
-502 ELNRILPVSLDGYPR
+502 ELNSILPVSLDGYPR
-517 ILEVF
+517 ILETF
-522 QKVEK
+522 KKVEK
-527 NNKLV
+527 NNKLE
-532 GDAKKSIKKT
+532 GESKNT
-542 NTVLLRKKTKKRE
+542 NTLLLKTQPERVLE
-555 RLSYD
+555 QLSFEE
-560 DLVKKRKTG
+560 LVKKLRKG
-569 MKIGEIATELG
+569 IKIGDIATELD
-580 WTPGMVKHRMAKFII
+580 WTSEMVRHRMAEFII
-595 DHSIKGI
+595 QHSIKGM
-602 SRQEISNQ
+602 SKEEIGNQ
-610 LCLTQTEIKTFPYQY
+610 LCLTQTDIKVLPYQY
-625 IKNNILKNQKIQG
+625 IRDYKAMYHQIQR
-638 IAERN
+638 IAEKN
-643 GCTLAQ
+643 GSTLAQ

-678 VQEIVNKIQNESQ
+678 VQKIVNKIQNESQ
-691 PELNTPEPPIIE
+691 PELNSPEPPIIE

-725 SMAESTNQFHQTD
+725 SIAESTNQFHQTD

-814 IHQYG
+814 IHQSG

-855 TNRLDSLREI
+855 TNRLDPLREI

-907 VNEIAEEFSF
+907 VNEIAKEFSF

-925 KLRFIHKDEVL
+925 KLRFIHKDEAF

-943 LYQSTSHQPL
+943 LYQSTSHQQL
-953 QPISMDELTK
+953 QPISMDELTS
-963 RFHQIELR
+963 RFDQIELR

-986 EMKSEGE
+986 EMRSEGE

>member
-25 IADSLKISRKTVV
+25 IADSLKISRKIVV

-55 LEIAERFHKPVE
+55 LEIAERFHKPIE

-134 VSISLGETKKIIENY
+134 VSISLGETKKIIENC

-156 EGYTLEELNKMLYLN
+156 EGYTLEELHKMLHLN

-176 RVHNIYLEVKKE
+176 RVYNIYLEVKKE

-208 KENRKDKLEEITSNE
+208 KENRKDKLEEITSSE

-352 HNKKEMKKIRVEF
+352 HNKEEMKKIRVEF

-387 TAYRILNLEIAR
+387 NAYRILNLEIAR
-399 SIYQGFSVPQIAERL
+399 SIYQGFSVLQIAERL
-414 HKSSNSIMG
+414 HKSSISIMD
-423 KKHAFIINN
+423 KKHAFIQNSFKRHSDIP
-432 FRRNGNIRLIPE
+432 LIAE
-444 MIGCSEDYVIEKLVV
+444 NIGCSEDYVMEKLVV
-459 HKLKKKE
+459 HKLKIKK
-466 NIMKISES
+466 NIKNISES
-474 LDISVEKTKTI
+474 LNISVEKTKTI

-490 IRKIHDQGYTRE
+490 IKKIHQGYTRE
-502 ELNRILPVSLDGYPR
+502 ELNIILPVSLDGYPR
-517 ILEVF
+517 ILETF
-522 QKVEK
+522 KKVEK
-527 NNKLV
+527 NNKLE
-532 GDAKKSIKKT
+532 GESKNT
-542 NTVLLRKKTKKRE
+542 NTLLLKTQPERVLE
-555 RLSYD
+555 QLSFEE
-560 DLVKKRKTG
+560 LVKKLRKG
-569 MKIGEIATELG
+569 IKIGDIATELD
-580 WTPGMVKHRMAKFII
+580 WTSEMVRHRMAEFII
-595 DHSIKGI
+595 QHSIKGM
-602 SRQEISNQ
+602 SKEEIGNQ
-610 LCLTQTEIKTFPYQY
+610 LCLTQTDIKVLPYQY
-625 IKNNILKNQKIQG
+625 IRDYIALYHQIQR

-691 PELNTPEPPIIE
+691 PELNSPEPPIIE

-725 SMAESTNQFHQTD
+725 SIAESTNQFHQTD

-814 IHQYG
+814 IHQSG
-819 KVSEVKKNLIQEGT
+819 KVFEVKKNLIQEGT

-855 TNRLDSLREI
+855 SNRIDPLREI

-882 YNLSPEEVKEIIYD
+882 YNLSPEEVQEIICD
-896 YIQNEEKKERT
+896 YIRNEEKKGRT
-907 VNEIAEEFSF
+907 VNEIATEFSF

-1000 SDPGA
+1000 SDLSAMG
-1005 LDLSLKKARV
+1005 LSLKKARV

-1035 KVQNVIEQKWQQH
+1035 KVQNVIEQKRQQH

>member
-25 IADSLKISRKTVV
+25 IADSLKISRKIVV

-55 LEIAERFHKPVE
+55 LEIAERFHKPIE

-121 LKKMENIEDITKS
+121 LKKMENIQDITKS
-134 VSISLGETKKIIENY
+134 VSISLGETKKIIENC

-156 EGYTLEELNKMLYLN
+156 EGYTLEELHKMLHLN

-176 RVHNIYLEVKKE
+176 RVYNIYLEVKKE

-208 KENRKDKLEEITSNE
+208 KENRKDKLEEITSSE

-352 HNKKEMKKIRVEF
+352 HNKEEMKKIRVEF

-387 TAYRILNLEIAR
+387 NAYRILNLEIAR
-399 SIYQGFSVPQIAERL
+399 SIYQGFSVLQIAERL
-414 HKSSNSIMG
+414 HKSSISIMD
-423 KKHAFIINN
+423 KKHAFIQNSFKRHSDIP
-432 FRRNGNIRLIPE
+432 LIAE
-444 MIGCSEDYVIEKLVV
+444 NIGCSEDYVMEKLVV
-459 HKLKKKE
+459 HKLKIKK
-466 NIMKISES
+466 NIKNISES
-474 LDISVEKTKTI
+474 LNISVEKTKTI

-490 IRKIHDQGYTRE
+490 IKKIHQGYTRE
-502 ELNRILPVSLDGYPR
+502 ELNIILPVSLDGYPR
-517 ILEVF
+517 ILETF
-522 QKVEK
+522 KKVEK
-527 NNKLV
+527 NNKLE
-532 GDAKKSIKKT
+532 GESKNT
-542 NTVLLRKKTKKRE
+542 NTLLLKTQPERVLE
-555 RLSYD
+555 QLSFEE
-560 DLVKKRKTG
+560 LVKKLRKG
-569 MKIGEIATELG
+569 IKIGDIANELD
-580 WTPGMVKHRMAKFII
+580 WTPRMVKHRMAKFII
-595 DHSIKGI
+595 DHSIRGI

-638 IAERN
+638 FAERN

-649 IYKIYVEGGVAKGV
+649 IYKIYVEGAIEKNV

-725 SMAESTNQFHQTD
+725 SIAESTNQFHQTD

-814 IHQYG
+814 IHQSG
-819 KVSEVKKNLIQEGT
+819 KVFEVKKNLIQEGT

-855 TNRLDSLREI
+855 SNRIDPLREI

-882 YNLSPEEVKEIIYD
+882 YNLSPEEVQEIICD
-896 YIQNEEKKERT
+896 YIRNEEKKGRT
-907 VNEIAEEFSF
+907 VNEIATEFSF

-1000 SDPGA
+1000 SDPSAMG
-1005 LDLSLKKARV
+1005 LSLKKARV

-1035 KVQNVIEQKWQQH
+1035 KVQNVIEQKRQQH

>member
-25 IADSLKISRKTVV
+25 IADSLKISRKIVVEIKLV

-55 LEIAERFHKPVE
+55 LEIAERFHKPIE

-134 VSISLGETKKIIENY
+134 VSISLGETKKIIENC

-156 EGYTLEELNKMLYLN
+156 EGYTLEELHKMLHLN

-176 RVHNIYLEVKKE
+176 RVYNIYLEVKKE

-208 KENRKDKLEEITSNE
+208 KENRKDKLEEITSSE

-352 HNKKEMKKIRVEF
+352 HNKEEMKKIRVEF

-387 TAYRILNLEIAR
+387 NAYRILNLEIAR
-399 SIYQGFSVPQIAERL
+399 SIYQGFSVLQIAERL
-414 HKSSNSIMG
+414 HKSSISIMD
-423 KKHAFIINN
+423 KKHAFIQNSFKRHSDIP
-432 FRRNGNIRLIPE
+432 LIAE
-444 MIGCSEDYVIEKLVV
+444 NIGCSEDYVMEKLVV
-459 HKLKKKE
+459 HKLKIKK
-466 NIMKISES
+466 NIKNISES
-474 LDISVEKTKTI
+474 LNISVEKTKTI

-490 IRKIHDQGYTRE
+490 IKKIHQGYTRE
-502 ELNRILPVSLDGYPR
+502 ELNIILPVSLDGYPR
-517 ILEVF
+517 ILETF
-522 QKVEK
+522 KKVEK
-527 NNKLV
+527 NNKLE
-532 GDAKKSIKKT
+532 GESKNT
-542 NTVLLRKKTKKRE
+542 NTLLLKTQPERVLE
-555 RLSYD
+555 QLSFEE
-560 DLVKKRKTG
+560 LVKKLRKG
-569 MKIGEIATELG
+569 IKIGDIATELD
-580 WTPGMVKHRMAKFII
+580 WTSEMVRHRMAEFII
-595 DHSIKGI
+595 QHSIKGM
-602 SRQEISNQ
+602 SKEEIGNQ
-610 LCLTQTEIKTFPYQY
+610 LCLTQTDIKVLPYQY
-625 IKNNILKNQKIQG
+625 IRDYIALYHQIQRF
-638 IAERN
+638 AERN

-649 IYKIYVEGGVAKGV
+649 IYKIYVEGAIEKNV

-725 SMAESTNQFHQTD
+725 SMAESTNQFHQ
-738 PEPNSLDLLS
+738 
-748 KSIISEYKKKK
+748 
-759 NIKMISA
+759 
-766 KYNVPLEVVQ
+766 
-776 NIISEYI
+776 
-783 VNKGKKGRRI
+783 
-793 NEVAAELYFSTIH
+793 
-806 TGDGQVLF
+806 
-814 IHQYG
+814 
-819 KVSEVKKNLIQEGT
+819 
-833 IQPPKPIS
+833 
-841 MAESTNQFHQIYTK
+841 IYTK
-855 TNRLDSLREI
+855 SNRIDPLREI

-882 YNLSPEEVKEIIYD
+882 YNLSPEEVQEIICD
-896 YIQNEEKKERT
+896 YIRNEEKKGRT
-907 VNEIAEEFSF
+907 VNEIATKFSF

-1000 SDPGA
+1000 SDPSAMG
-1005 LDLSLKKARV
+1005 LSLKKARV

-1035 KVQNVIEQKWQQH
+1035 KVQNVIEQKRQQH

>member
-25 IADSLKISRKTVV
+25 IADSLKIYRKIVV

-55 LEIAERFHKPVE
+55 LEIAERFHKPIE

-134 VSISLGETKKIIENY
+134 VSISLGETKKIIENC

-156 EGYTLEELNKMLYLN
+156 EGYTLEELHKMLHLN

-176 RVHNIYLEVKKE
+176 RVYNIYLEVKKE

-208 KENRKDKLEEITSNE
+208 KENRKDKLEEITSSE

-352 HNKKEMKKIRVEF
+352 HNKEEMKKIRVEF

-387 TAYRILNLEIAR
+387 NAYRILNLEIAR
-399 SIYQGFSVPQIAERL
+399 SIYQGFSVLQIAERL
-414 HKSSNSIMG
+414 HKSSISIMD
-423 KKHAFIINN
+423 KKHAFIQNSFKRHSDIP
-432 FRRNGNIRLIPE
+432 LIAE
-444 MIGCSEDYVIEKLVV
+444 NIGCSEDYVMEKLVV
-459 HKLKKKE
+459 HKLKIKK
-466 NIMKISES
+466 NIKNISES
-474 LDISVEKTKTI
+474 LNISVEKTKTI

-490 IRKIHDQGYTRE
+490 IKKIHQGYTRE
-502 ELNRILPVSLDGYPR
+502 ELNIILPVSLDGYPR
-517 ILEVF
+517 ILETF
-522 QKVEK
+522 KKVEK
-527 NNKLV
+527 NNKLE
-532 GDAKKSIKKT
+532 GESKNT
-542 NTVLLRKKTKKRE
+542 NTLLLKTQPERVLE
-555 RLSYD
+555 QLSFEA
-560 DLVKKRKTG
+560 LVKKLRKG
-569 MKIGEIATELG
+569 IKIGDIATELD
-580 WTPGMVKHRMAKFII
+580 WTPRMVKHRMAKFII
-595 DHSIKGI
+595 DHSIRGI

-638 IAERN
+638 FAERN

-649 IYKIYVEGGVAKGV
+649 IYKIYVEGAIEKNV

-725 SMAESTNQFHQTD
+725 SIAESTNQFHQTD

-814 IHQYG
+814 IHQSG
-819 KVSEVKKNLIQEGT
+819 KVFEVKKNLIQEGT

-855 TNRLDSLREI
+855 SNRIDPLREI

-882 YNLSPEEVKEIIYD
+882 YNLSPEEVQEIICD
-896 YIQNEEKKERT
+896 YIRNEEKKGRT
-907 VNEIAEEFSF
+907 VNEIATEFSF

-1000 SDPGA
+1000 SDPSAMG
-1005 LDLSLKKARV
+1005 LSLKKARV

-1035 KVQNVIEQKWQQH
+1035 KVQNVIEQKRQQH

>member
-25 IADSLKISRKTVV
+25 IADSLKISRKIVV

-55 LEIAERFHKPVE
+55 LEIAERFHKPIE

-134 VSISLGETKKIIENY
+134 VSISLGETKKIIENC
-149 AIRKICE
+149 AIQKICE
-156 EGYTLEELNKMLYLN
+156 EGYTLEELHKMLHLN

-176 RVHNIYLEVKKE
+176 RVYNIYLEVKKE

-208 KENRKDKLEEITSNE
+208 KENRKDKLEEITSSE

-352 HNKKEMKKIRVEF
+352 HNKEEMKKIRVEF

-387 TAYRILNLEIAR
+387 NAYRILNLEIAR
-399 SIYQGFSVPQIAERL
+399 SIYQGFSVLQIAERL
-414 HKSSNSIMG
+414 HKSSISIMD
-423 KKHAFIINN
+423 KKHAFIQNSFKRHSDIP
-432 FRRNGNIRLIPE
+432 LIAE
-444 MIGCSEDYVIEKLVV
+444 NIGCSEDYVMEKLVV
-459 HKLKKKE
+459 HKLKIKK
-466 NIMKISES
+466 NIKNISES
-474 LDISVEKTKTI
+474 LNISVEKTKTI

-490 IRKIHDQGYTRE
+490 IKKIHQGYTRE
-502 ELNRILPVSLDGYPR
+502 ELNIILPVSLDGYPR
-517 ILEVF
+517 ILETF
-522 QKVEK
+522 KKVEK
-527 NNKLV
+527 NNKLE
-532 GDAKKSIKKT
+532 GESKNT
-542 NTVLLRKKTKKRE
+542 NTLLLKTQPERVLE
-555 RLSYD
+555 QLSFEE
-560 DLVKKRKTG
+560 LVKKLRKG
-569 MKIGEIATELG
+569 IKIGDIATELD
-580 WTPGMVKHRMAKFII
+580 WTPRMVKHRMAKFII
-595 DHSIKGI
+595 DHSIRGI

-638 IAERN
+638 FAERN

-649 IYKIYVEGGVAKGV
+649 IYKIYVEGAIEKNV

-725 SMAESTNQFHQTD
+725 SIAESTNQFHQTD

-814 IHQYG
+814 IHQSG
-819 KVSEVKKNLIQEGT
+819 KVFEVKKNLIQEGT

-855 TNRLDSLREI
+855 SNRIDPLREI

-882 YNLSPEEVKEIIYD
+882 YNLSPEEVQEIICD
-896 YIQNEEKKERT
+896 YIRNEEKKGRT
-907 VNEIAEEFSF
+907 VNEIATEFSF

-1000 SDPGA
+1000 SDPSAMG
-1005 LDLSLKKARV
+1005 LSLKKARV

-1035 KVQNVIEQKWQQH
+1035 KVQNVIEQKRQQH

>member
-308 AWLNSSTFD
+308 AWLNSSTCD

-352 HNKKEMKKIRVEF
+352 HNKEEMKKIRVEF

-399 SIYQGFSVPQIAERL
+399 SIYQGFSVPQVAERL
-414 HKSSNSIMG
+414 HKSSISIME
-423 KKHAFIINN
+423 KKHAFIQNS
-432 FRRNGNIRLIPE
+432 FKRHSDIRLIAKN
-444 MIGCSEDYVIEKLVV
+444 IGCSEDYVMEKLVV
-459 HKLKKKE
+459 HKLKIKE
-466 NIMKISES
+466 NIKNISES
-474 LDISVEKTKTI
+474 LNISVEKTKTI

-490 IRKIHDQGYTRE
+490 IKKIHQGYTWK
-502 ELNRILPVSLDGYPR
+502 ELNSILPVSLDGYPR
-517 ILEVF
+517 ILETF
-522 QKVEK
+522 KKVEK
-527 NNKLV
+527 NNKLE
-532 GDAKKSIKKT
+532 GEGKKT
-542 NTVLLRKKTKKRE
+542 NTLLLKTQPERVLDQ
-555 RLSYD
+555 LSFEE
-560 DLVKKRKTG
+560 LVKKLRKG
-569 MKIGEIATELG
+569 IKIGDIATELD
-580 WTPGMVKHRMAKFII
+580 WTPRMVKHRMAEFII
-595 DHSIKGI
+595 QHSIKGM
-602 SRQEISNQ
+602 SKEEIGNR
-610 LCLTQTEIKTFPYQY
+610 LCLTQTDIKVLPYQY
-625 IKNNILKNQKIQG
+625 IRDYKAMNHQIQR

-649 IYKIYVEGGVAKGV
+649 IYKIYVEGAIEKNV
-663 SINEIACTLKINEEA
+663 SINEIACTLKINEKA

-725 SMAESTNQFHQTD
+725 SMAESTNQFHQ
-738 PEPNSLDLLS
+738 
-748 KSIISEYKKKK
+748 
-759 NIKMISA
+759 
-766 KYNVPLEVVQ
+766 
-776 NIISEYI
+776 
-783 VNKGKKGRRI
+783 
-793 NEVAAELYFSTIH
+793 
-806 TGDGQVLF
+806 
-814 IHQYG
+814 
-819 KVSEVKKNLIQEGT
+819 
-833 IQPPKPIS
+833 
-841 MAESTNQFHQIYTK
+841 IYTES
-855 TNRLDSLREI
+855 NRLDPLREI

-882 YNLSPEEVKEIIYD
+882 YNLSPEEIKEIIYD
-896 YIQNEEKKERT
+896 YIQNEEKKGRT
-907 VNEIAEEFSF
+907 VNEIATEFSF

-925 KLRFIHKDEVL
+925 KLRFIHKDEAF

-953 QPISMDELTK
+953 QPISMDELTS
-963 RFHQIELR
+963 RFDQIELR

-986 EMKSEGE
+986 EMRSEGE

>member
-253 KTIRMIIAQFIIS
+253 RTIRMIIAQFIIS

-308 AWLNSSTFD
+308 AWLNSSTCD
-317 QIQLMYIEGAL
+317 QIQLMYSEGAL

-340 KDSSKKLAFLKR
+340 KDSSKKLVFLKR
-352 HNKKEMKKIRVEF
+352 HNKEEMKKIRVEF

-370 NKISHEELIEQ
+370 NKISDEELIKQ
-381 LKISRP
+381 LKIGST
-387 TAYRILNLEIAR
+387 TAYRILYLEIAR

-414 HKSSNSIMG
+414 HKSSISIME
-423 KKHAFIINN
+423 KKHAFIQNSFKRHSDIP
-432 FRRNGNIRLIPE
+432 LIAE
-444 MIGCSEDYVIEKLVV
+444 NIGCSEDYVMEKLVV
-459 HKLKKKE
+459 HKLKIKE
-466 NIMKISES
+466 NIKNISES
-474 LDISVEKTKTI
+474 LNISVEKTKTI

-490 IRKIHDQGYTRE
+490 IKKIHQGYTRK
-502 ELNRILPVSLDGYPR
+502 ELNSILPVNLDGYPR
-517 ILEVF
+517 ILETF
-522 QKVEK
+522 KKVEK
-527 NNKLV
+527 NNKLE
-532 GDAKKSIKKT
+532 GEGKKT
-542 NTVLLRKKTKKRE
+542 NTLLLKTQPERVLE
-555 RLSYD
+555 QLSFEE
-560 DLVKKRKTG
+560 LVKKLRKG
-569 MKIGEIATELG
+569 IKIGDIATELD
-580 WTPGMVKHRMAKFII
+580 WTPGMVKHRMAEFII
-595 DHSIKGI
+595 QHSIKGM
-602 SRQEISNQ
+602 SKEEIGNQ
-610 LCLTQTEIKTFPYQY
+610 LCLTQTDIKVLPYQY
-625 IKNNILKNQKIQG
+625 IRDYKAMNHQIQR
-638 IAERN
+638 IAEKN
-643 GCTLAQ
+643 GSTLAQ

-691 PELNTPEPPIIE
+691 PELNSPEPPIIE

-814 IHQYG
+814 IHQSG

-855 TNRLDSLREI
+855 SNRIDPLREI

-882 YNLSPEEVKEIIYD
+882 YNLSPEEVQEIICD
-896 YIQNEEKKERT
+896 YIRNEEKKGRT
-907 VNEIAEEFSF
+907 VNEIATEFSF

-925 KLRFIHKDEVL
+925 KLRFIHKDEAF

-953 QPISMDELTK
+953 QPISMDELTR
-963 RFHQIELR
+963 RFDQIELR

-986 EMKSEGE
+986 EMRSEGE

-1005 LDLSLKKARV
+1005 LDLSLKKVRL
-1015 DSPILSQPKSFSS
+1015 DSSMVSQPSPLNKQWPQLKNFSS
-1028 TTTRAVE
+1028 TISHVTKQAQDINNERR
-1035 KVQNVIEQKWQQH
+1035 QQH
-1048 LNNPRVQASLRSFVN
+1048 PVN
-1063 ERS
+1063 SHVKAR

>member
-25 IADSLKISRKTVV
+25 IADSLKISRKIVV

-55 LEIAERFHKPVE
+55 LEIAERFHKPIE

-156 EGYTLEELNKMLYLN
+156 EGYTLEELHKMLHLN

-176 RVHNIYLEVKKE
+176 RVYNIYLEVKKE

-208 KENRKDKLEEITSNE
+208 KENRKDKLEEITSSE

-328 EMKKSIHKMRPN
+328 GMKKSIHKMRPN

-352 HNKKEMKKIRVEF
+352 HNKEEMKKIRVEF

-387 TAYRILNLEIAR
+387 NAYRILNLEIAR
-399 SIYQGFSVPQIAERL
+399 SIYQGFSVLQIAERL
-414 HKSSNSIMG
+414 HKSSISIMD
-423 KKHAFIINN
+423 KKHAFIQNSFKRHSDIP
-432 FRRNGNIRLIPE
+432 LIAE
-444 MIGCSEDYVIEKLVV
+444 NIGCSEDYVMEKLVV
-459 HKLKKKE
+459 HKLKIKK
-466 NIMKISES
+466 NIKNISES
-474 LDISVEKTKTI
+474 LNISVEKTKTI

-490 IRKIHDQGYTRE
+490 IKKIHQGYTRE
-502 ELNRILPVSLDGYPR
+502 ELNIILPVSLDGYPR
-517 ILEVF
+517 ILETF
-522 QKVEK
+522 KKVEK
-527 NNKLV
+527 NNKLE
-532 GDAKKSIKKT
+532 GESKNT
-542 NTVLLRKKTKKRE
+542 NTLLLKTQPERVLE
-555 RLSYD
+555 QLSFEE
-560 DLVKKRKTG
+560 LVKKLRKG
-569 MKIGEIATELG
+569 IKIGDIATELD
-580 WTPGMVKHRMAKFII
+580 WTSEMVRHRMAEFII
-595 DHSIKGI
+595 QHSIKGM
-602 SRQEISNQ
+602 SKEEIGNQ
-610 LCLTQTEIKTFPYQY
+610 LCLTQTDIKVLPYQY
-625 IKNNILKNQKIQG
+625 IRDYIALYHQIQR

-691 PELNTPEPPIIE
+691 PELNSPEPPIIE

-725 SMAESTNQFHQTD
+725 SMAESTNQFHQ
-738 PEPNSLDLLS
+738 
-748 KSIISEYKKKK
+748 
-759 NIKMISA
+759 
-766 KYNVPLEVVQ
+766 
-776 NIISEYI
+776 
-783 VNKGKKGRRI
+783 
-793 NEVAAELYFSTIH
+793 
-806 TGDGQVLF
+806 
-814 IHQYG
+814 
-819 KVSEVKKNLIQEGT
+819 
-833 IQPPKPIS
+833 
-841 MAESTNQFHQIYTK
+841 IYTK
-855 TNRLDSLREI
+855 SNRIDPLREI

-882 YNLSPEEVKEIIYD
+882 YNLSPEEVQEIICD
-896 YIQNEEKKERT
+896 YIQNEEKKGRT
-907 VNEIAEEFSF
+907 VNEIATEFSF

-925 KLRFIHKDEVL
+925 KLRFIHKDEAF

-953 QPISMDELTK
+953 QPISMDELTR
-963 RFHQIELR
+963 RFDQIELR

-986 EMKSEGE
+986 EMRSEGE
-993 RKRRNSE
+993 RKRRNTE

-1035 KVQNVIEQKWQQH
+1035 KVQNFIEQKWQQH

>member
-1 MKYLNKILRAKVVQG
+1 
-16 YEQGKTDEE
+16 
-25 IADSLKISRKTVV
+25 
-38 EIKLLEIACK
+38 
-48 LSQGFTE
+48 
-55 LEIAERFHKPVE
+55 
-67 EIHRN
+67 
-72 KHNYILRRFSDSSSN
+72 
-87 NSISEI
+87 
-93 PPSSR
+93 
-98 IDSISQQIG
+98 
-107 GTKAYVLEKIIIQK
+107 
-121 LKKMENIEDITKS
+121 
-134 VSISLGETKKIIENY
+134 
-149 AIRKICE
+149 
-156 EGYTLEELNKMLYLN
+156 
-171 LAENP
+171 
-176 RVHNIYLEVKKE
+176 
-188 NESGE
+188 
-193 KGVES
+193 
-198 RRQNEIINFY
+198 
-208 KENRKDKLEEITSNE
+208 
-223 LNKYLINYIAI
+223 
-234 QRKKGKNIEEIAQE
+234 
-248 LNRSH
+248 
-253 KTIRMIIAQFIIS
+253 
-266 ESSKGTPK
+266 
-274 QHISTYL
+274 
-281 WLTTAQMKKNVYN
+281 
-294 YLTVEL
+294 
-300 KANTMQHI
+300 MQHI

-352 HNKKEMKKIRVEF
+352 HNKEEMKKIRVEF

-387 TAYRILNLEIAR
+387 NAYRILNLEIAR
-399 SIYQGFSVPQIAERL
+399 SIYQGFSVLQIAERL
-414 HKSSNSIMG
+414 HKSSISIMD
-423 KKHAFIINN
+423 KKHAFIQNSFKRHSDIP
-432 FRRNGNIRLIPE
+432 LIAE
-444 MIGCSEDYVIEKLVV
+444 NIGCSEDYVMEKLVV
-459 HKLKKKE
+459 HKLKIKK
-466 NIMKISES
+466 NIKNISES
-474 LDISVEKTKTI
+474 LNISVEKTKTI

-490 IRKIHDQGYTRE
+490 IKKIHQGYTRE
-502 ELNRILPVSLDGYPR
+502 ELNIILPVSLDGYPR
-517 ILEVF
+517 ILETF
-522 QKVEK
+522 KKVEK
-527 NNKLV
+527 NNKLE
-532 GDAKKSIKKT
+532 GESKNT
-542 NTVLLRKKTKKRE
+542 NTLLLKTQPERVLE
-555 RLSYD
+555 QLSFEE
-560 DLVKKRKTG
+560 LVKKLRKG
-569 MKIGEIATELG
+569 IKIGDIATELD
-580 WTPGMVKHRMAKFII
+580 WTPRMVKHRMAKFII
-595 DHSIKGI
+595 DHSIRGI

-638 IAERN
+638 FAERN

-649 IYKIYVEGGVAKGV
+649 IYKIYVEGAIEKNV

-725 SMAESTNQFHQTD
+725 SIAESTNQFHQTD

-814 IHQYG
+814 IHQSG
-819 KVSEVKKNLIQEGT
+819 KVFEVKKNLIQEGT

-855 TNRLDSLREI
+855 SNRIDPLREI

-882 YNLSPEEVKEIIYD
+882 YNLSPEEVQEIICD
-896 YIQNEEKKERT
+896 YIRNEEKKGRT
-907 VNEIAEEFSF
+907 VNEIATEFSF

-1000 SDPGA
+1000 SDPSAMG
-1005 LDLSLKKARV
+1005 LSLKKAQV

-1035 KVQNVIEQKWQQH
+1035 KVQNVIEQKRQQH

>member
-1 MKYLNKILRAKVVQG
+1 MKYLNKILRARVVQG

-156 EGYTLEELNKMLYLN
+156 EGYTLEELHKMLHLN

-208 KENRKDKLEEITSNE
+208 KENRKDKLEEITSSE

-266 ESSKGTPK
+266 ESSKETPK

-352 HNKKEMKKIRVEF
+352 HNKEEMKKIRVEF

-399 SIYQGFSVPQIAERL
+399 SIYQGFSVLQIAERL
-414 HKSSNSIMG
+414 HKSSISIMD
-423 KKHAFIINN
+423 KKHAFIQNSFKRHSDIP
-432 FRRNGNIRLIPE
+432 LIAE
-444 MIGCSEDYVIEKLVV
+444 NIGCSEDYVMEKLVV
-459 HKLKKKE
+459 HKLKIKE
-466 NIMKISES
+466 NIKNISES
-474 LDISVEKTKTI
+474 LNISVEKTKTI

-490 IRKIHDQGYTRE
+490 IKKIHQGYTWK
-502 ELNRILPVSLDGYPR
+502 ELNSILPVSLDGYPR
-517 ILEVF
+517 ILETF
-522 QKVEK
+522 KKVEK
-527 NNKLV
+527 NNKLE
-532 GDAKKSIKKT
+532 GEGKKT
-542 NTVLLRKKTKKRE
+542 NTLLLKTQPERVLE
-555 RLSYD
+555 QLSFEE
-560 DLVKKRKTG
+560 LVKKLRKG
-569 MKIGEIATELG
+569 IKIGDIATELD
-580 WTPGMVKHRMAKFII
+580 WTPRMVKHRMAEFII
-595 DHSIKGI
+595 QHSIKGM
-602 SRQEISNQ
+602 SKEEIGNR
-610 LCLTQTEIKTFPYQY
+610 LCLTQTDIKVLPYQY
-625 IKNNILKNQKIQG
+625 IRDYKAMNHQIQR
-638 IAERN
+638 IAEKN
-643 GCTLAQ
+643 GSTLAQ
-649 IYKIYVEGGVAKGV
+649 IYKIYVEGAIEKNV
-663 SINEIACTLKINEEA
+663 SINEILCTLKINEKA

-725 SMAESTNQFHQTD
+725 SMAESTNQFHQ
-738 PEPNSLDLLS
+738 
-748 KSIISEYKKKK
+748 
-759 NIKMISA
+759 
-766 KYNVPLEVVQ
+766 
-776 NIISEYI
+776 
-783 VNKGKKGRRI
+783 
-793 NEVAAELYFSTIH
+793 
-806 TGDGQVLF
+806 
-814 IHQYG
+814 
-819 KVSEVKKNLIQEGT
+819 
-833 IQPPKPIS
+833 
-841 MAESTNQFHQIYTK
+841 IYTK
-855 TNRLDSLREI
+855 TNRLDPLREI

-882 YNLSPEEVKEIIYD
+882 YNLSPEEIKEIIYD

-953 QPISMDELTK
+953 QPISMDELTS
-963 RFHQIELR
+963 RFDQIELR

-986 EMKSEGE
+986 EMRSEGE

>member
-352 HNKKEMKKIRVEF
+352 HNKEEMKKIRVEF

-399 SIYQGFSVPQIAERL
+399 SIYQGFSVLQIAERL
-414 HKSSNSIMG
+414 HKSLSSIMD
-423 KKHAFIINN
+423 KKHAFIQNSFKRHSDIP
-432 FRRNGNIRLIPE
+432 LIAE
-444 MIGCSEDYVIEKLVV
+444 NIGCSEDYVMEKLVV
-459 HKLKKKE
+459 HKLKIKE
-466 NIMKISES
+466 NIKNISES
-474 LDISVEKTKTI
+474 LNISVEKTKTI

-490 IRKIHDQGYTRE
+490 IKKIHQGYTRK
-502 ELNRILPVSLDGYPR
+502 ELNSILPVSLDGYPR
-517 ILEVF
+517 ILETF
-522 QKVEK
+522 KKVEK
-527 NNKLV
+527 NNKLE
-532 GDAKKSIKKT
+532 GESKNT
-542 NTVLLRKKTKKRE
+542 NTLLLKTQPERVLE
-555 RLSYD
+555 QLSFEE
-560 DLVKKRKTG
+560 LVKKLRKG
-569 MKIGEIATELG
+569 IKIGDIATELD
-580 WTPGMVKHRMAKFII
+580 WTSEMVRHRMAEFII
-595 DHSIKGI
+595 QHSIKGM
-602 SRQEISNQ
+602 SKEEIGNR
-610 LCLTQTEIKTFPYQY
+610 LCLTQTDIKVLPYQY
-625 IKNNILKNQKIQG
+625 IRDYKAMNHQIQR
-638 IAERN
+638 IAEKN
-643 GCTLAQ
+643 GSTLAQ
-649 IYKIYVEGGVAKGV
+649 IYKIYVEGAIEKNV
-663 SINEIACTLKINEEA
+663 SINEIACTLKINEKA

-814 IHQYG
+814 IHQSG

-855 TNRLDSLREI
+855 SNRIDPLREI

-882 YNLSPEEVKEIIYD
+882 YNLSPEEVQEIICD
-896 YIQNEEKKERT
+896 YIRNEEKKGRT

-953 QPISMDELTK
+953 QPISIDELTS
-963 RFHQIELR
+963 RFDQIELR

-986 EMKSEGE
+986 EMRSEGE

-1005 LDLSLKKARV
+1005 LDLSLKKVRL
-1015 DSPILSQPKSFSS
+1015 DSSMVSQPSPLNKQWPQLKNFSS
-1028 TTTRAVE
+1028 TISHVTKQAQDINNERR
-1035 KVQNVIEQKWQQH
+1035 QQH
-1048 LNNPRVQASLRSFVN
+1048 FVNSHVQAR
-1063 ERS
+1063 

>member
-1 MKYLNKILRAKVVQG
+1 MENKVNNKRKKKQKKDTEKQEIHMKRLPKVSPKKLTFRKRRNKEQMNKI
-16 YEQGKTDEE
+16 
-25 IADSLKISRKTVV
+25 
-38 EIKLLEIACK
+38 
-48 LSQGFTE
+48 
-55 LEIAERFHKPVE
+55 
-67 EIHRN
+67 HR
-72 KHNYILRRFSDSSSN
+72 
-87 NSISEI
+87 
-93 PPSSR
+93 
-98 IDSISQQIG
+98 
-107 GTKAYVLEKIIIQK
+107 
-121 LKKMENIEDITKS
+121 
-134 VSISLGETKKIIENY
+134 
-149 AIRKICE
+149 
-156 EGYTLEELNKMLYLN
+156 
-171 LAENP
+171 
-176 RVHNIYLEVKKE
+176 
-188 NESGE
+188 
-193 KGVES
+193 
-198 RRQNEIINFY
+198 
-208 KENRKDKLEEITSNE
+208 
-223 LNKYLINYIAI
+223 
-234 QRKKGKNIEEIAQE
+234 
-248 LNRSH
+248 
-253 KTIRMIIAQFIIS
+253 
-266 ESSKGTPK
+266 
-274 QHISTYL
+274 
-281 WLTTAQMKKNVYN
+281 
-294 YLTVEL
+294 
-300 KANTMQHI
+300 
-308 AWLNSSTFD
+308 
-317 QIQLMYIEGAL
+317 
-328 EMKKSIHKMRPN
+328 
-340 KDSSKKLAFLKR
+340 
-352 HNKKEMKKIRVEF
+352 EF
-365 IQGLE
+365 IHGLE
-370 NKISHEELIEQ
+370 NKVSVKELTKR

-423 KKHAFIINN
+423 RKHAFIINN

-466 NIMKISES
+466 NILKISES

-555 RLSYD
+555 RLSFD

-569 MKIGEIATELG
+569 MKIGKIATELDR
-580 WTPGMVKHRMAKFII
+580 TPGMVKHRMAKYII
-595 DHSIKGI
+595 DHSIRGI

-649 IYKIYVEGGVAKGV
+649 IYKIYVEGAIEKNV

-725 SMAESTNQFHQTD
+725 SMAESTNQFHQ
-738 PEPNSLDLLS
+738 
-748 KSIISEYKKKK
+748 
-759 NIKMISA
+759 
-766 KYNVPLEVVQ
+766 
-776 NIISEYI
+776 
-783 VNKGKKGRRI
+783 
-793 NEVAAELYFSTIH
+793 
-806 TGDGQVLF
+806 
-814 IHQYG
+814 
-819 KVSEVKKNLIQEGT
+819 
-833 IQPPKPIS
+833 
-841 MAESTNQFHQIYTK
+841 IYTK
-855 TNRLDSLREI
+855 SNRIDPLREI

-925 KLRFIHKDEVL
+925 KLRFIHKDEVF

-953 QPISMDELTK
+953 QPISMDELTR
-963 RFHQIELR
+963 RFDQIELR

-986 EMKSEGE
+986 EMRSEGE

>member
-1 MKYLNKILRAKVVQG
+1 MENKVNNKRKKKQKKDTEKQEIHMKRLPKVSPKKLTFRKRRNKEQMNKI
-16 YEQGKTDEE
+16 
-25 IADSLKISRKTVV
+25 
-38 EIKLLEIACK
+38 
-48 LSQGFTE
+48 
-55 LEIAERFHKPVE
+55 
-67 EIHRN
+67 HR
-72 KHNYILRRFSDSSSN
+72 
-87 NSISEI
+87 
-93 PPSSR
+93 
-98 IDSISQQIG
+98 
-107 GTKAYVLEKIIIQK
+107 
-121 LKKMENIEDITKS
+121 
-134 VSISLGETKKIIENY
+134 
-149 AIRKICE
+149 
-156 EGYTLEELNKMLYLN
+156 
-171 LAENP
+171 
-176 RVHNIYLEVKKE
+176 
-188 NESGE
+188 
-193 KGVES
+193 
-198 RRQNEIINFY
+198 
-208 KENRKDKLEEITSNE
+208 
-223 LNKYLINYIAI
+223 
-234 QRKKGKNIEEIAQE
+234 
-248 LNRSH
+248 
-253 KTIRMIIAQFIIS
+253 
-266 ESSKGTPK
+266 
-274 QHISTYL
+274 
-281 WLTTAQMKKNVYN
+281 
-294 YLTVEL
+294 
-300 KANTMQHI
+300 
-308 AWLNSSTFD
+308 
-317 QIQLMYIEGAL
+317 
-328 EMKKSIHKMRPN
+328 
-340 KDSSKKLAFLKR
+340 
-352 HNKKEMKKIRVEF
+352 EF
-365 IQGLE
+365 IHGLE
-370 NKISHEELIEQ
+370 NKVSVKELTKR

-542 NTVLLRKKTKKRE
+542 NTVLLRKKTKKRK

-569 MKIGEIATELG
+569 MKIGKIATELDR
-580 WTPGMVKHRMAKFII
+580 TPGMVKHRMAKFII
-595 DHSIKGI
+595 DHSIRGI

-649 IYKIYVEGGVAKGV
+649 IYKIYVEGAIEKNV
-663 SINEIACTLKINEEA
+663 SINEIARTLKINEEA

-703 KAISEVKKNLIQ
+703 KAISK
-715 EGTIQPPKPI
+715 
-725 SMAESTNQFHQTD
+725 
-738 PEPNSLDLLS
+738 
-748 KSIISEYKKKK
+748 
-759 NIKMISA
+759 
-766 KYNVPLEVVQ
+766 
-776 NIISEYI
+776 
-783 VNKGKKGRRI
+783 
-793 NEVAAELYFSTIH
+793 
-806 TGDGQVLF
+806 
-814 IHQYG
+814 
-819 KVSEVKKNLIQEGT
+819 VKKNLIQEGT

-855 TNRLDSLREI
+855 SNRIDPLREI

-882 YNLSPEEVKEIIYD
+882 YNLSPEEVQEIICD
-896 YIQNEEKKERT
+896 YIRNEEKKGRT
-907 VNEIAEEFSF
+907 VNEIATEFSF

-925 KLRFIHKDEVL
+925 KLRFIHKDEAF

-953 QPISMDELTK
+953 QPISMDELTS
-963 RFHQIELR
+963 RFDQIELR

-986 EMKSEGE
+986 EMRSEGE

-1035 KVQNVIEQKWQQH
+1035 KVQNVIEQKRQQH

>member
-352 HNKKEMKKIRVEF
+352 HNKEEMKKIRVEF

-414 HKSSNSIMG
+414 HKSSISIME
-423 KKHAFIINN
+423 KKHAFIQNS
-432 FRRNGNIRLIPE
+432 FKRHSDIRLIAKN
-444 MIGCSEDYVIEKLVV
+444 IGCSEDYVMEKLVV
-459 HKLKKKE
+459 HKLKIKE
-466 NIMKISES
+466 NIKNISES
-474 LDISVEKTKTI
+474 LNISVEKTKTI

-490 IRKIHDQGYTRE
+490 IKKIHQGYTWK
-502 ELNRILPVSLDGYPR
+502 ELNIILPVSLDGYPR
-517 ILEVF
+517 ILETF
-522 QKVEK
+522 KKVEK
-527 NNKLV
+527 NNKLE
-532 GDAKKSIKKT
+532 GEGKKT
-542 NTVLLRKKTKKRE
+542 NTLLLKTQPERVLE
-555 RLSYD
+555 QLSFEE
-560 DLVKKRKTG
+560 LVKKLRKG
-569 MKIGEIATELG
+569 IKIGDIATELD
-580 WTPGMVKHRMAKFII
+580 WTPRMVKHRMAEFII
-595 DHSIKGI
+595 QHSIKGM
-602 SRQEISNQ
+602 SKEEIGNR
-610 LCLTQTEIKTFPYQY
+610 LCLTQTDIKVLPYQY
-625 IKNNILKNQKIQG
+625 IRDYKAMNHQIQR
-638 IAERN
+638 IAEKN

-649 IYKIYVEGGVAKGV
+649 IYKIYVEGAIEKNV

-703 KAISEVKKNLIQ
+703 KAI
-715 EGTIQPPKPI
+715 
-725 SMAESTNQFHQTD
+725 
-738 PEPNSLDLLS
+738 
-748 KSIISEYKKKK
+748 
-759 NIKMISA
+759 
-766 KYNVPLEVVQ
+766 
-776 NIISEYI
+776 
-783 VNKGKKGRRI
+783 
-793 NEVAAELYFSTIH
+793 
-806 TGDGQVLF
+806 
-814 IHQYG
+814 
-819 KVSEVKKNLIQEGT
+819 SEVKKNLIQEGT

-943 LYQSTSHQPL
+943 LYHSTNHQPL

-1048 LNNPRVQASLRSFVN
+1048 LNNPRIQASLRSFVN

>member
-1 MKYLNKILRAKVVQG
+1 MENKVNNKRKKKQKKDTEKQEIHMKRLPKVSPKKLTFRKRRNKEQMNKI
-16 YEQGKTDEE
+16 
-25 IADSLKISRKTVV
+25 
-38 EIKLLEIACK
+38 
-48 LSQGFTE
+48 
-55 LEIAERFHKPVE
+55 
-67 EIHRN
+67 HR
-72 KHNYILRRFSDSSSN
+72 
-87 NSISEI
+87 
-93 PPSSR
+93 
-98 IDSISQQIG
+98 
-107 GTKAYVLEKIIIQK
+107 
-121 LKKMENIEDITKS
+121 
-134 VSISLGETKKIIENY
+134 
-149 AIRKICE
+149 
-156 EGYTLEELNKMLYLN
+156 
-171 LAENP
+171 
-176 RVHNIYLEVKKE
+176 
-188 NESGE
+188 
-193 KGVES
+193 
-198 RRQNEIINFY
+198 
-208 KENRKDKLEEITSNE
+208 
-223 LNKYLINYIAI
+223 
-234 QRKKGKNIEEIAQE
+234 
-248 LNRSH
+248 
-253 KTIRMIIAQFIIS
+253 
-266 ESSKGTPK
+266 
-274 QHISTYL
+274 
-281 WLTTAQMKKNVYN
+281 
-294 YLTVEL
+294 
-300 KANTMQHI
+300 
-308 AWLNSSTFD
+308 
-317 QIQLMYIEGAL
+317 
-328 EMKKSIHKMRPN
+328 
-340 KDSSKKLAFLKR
+340 
-352 HNKKEMKKIRVEF
+352 EF
-365 IQGLE
+365 IHGLE
-370 NKISHEELIEQ
+370 NKVSVKELTKR

-414 HKSSNSIMG
+414 QKSSNSIMG
-423 KKHAFIINN
+423 RKHAFIINN

-444 MIGCSEDYVIEKLVV
+444 MIGCSEDYVIEKLIVY
-459 HKLKKKE
+459 KLKKKE

-474 LDISVEKTKTI
+474 LDISIEKTKTI

-555 RLSYD
+555 RLSFD

-569 MKIGEIATELG
+569 MKIGKIATELDR
-580 WTPGMVKHRMAKFII
+580 TPGMVKHRIAKFII
-595 DHSIKGI
+595 DHSIRGI

-649 IYKIYVEGGVAKGV
+649 IYKIYVEGAIEKNV
-663 SINEIACTLKINEEA
+663 SINEIACTLKISEEA

-725 SMAESTNQFHQTD
+725 SMAESTNQFHQ
-738 PEPNSLDLLS
+738 
-748 KSIISEYKKKK
+748 
-759 NIKMISA
+759 
-766 KYNVPLEVVQ
+766 
-776 NIISEYI
+776 
-783 VNKGKKGRRI
+783 
-793 NEVAAELYFSTIH
+793 
-806 TGDGQVLF
+806 
-814 IHQYG
+814 
-819 KVSEVKKNLIQEGT
+819 
-833 IQPPKPIS
+833 
-841 MAESTNQFHQIYTK
+841 IYTK
-855 TNRLDSLREI
+855 SNRIDPLREI

-882 YNLSPEEVKEIIYD
+882 YNLSPEEIKEIIYD

-925 KLRFIHKDEVL
+925 KLRFIHKDEAF

-953 QPISMDELTK
+953 QPISMDELTS
-963 RFHQIELR
+963 RFDQIELR

-986 EMKSEGE
+986 EMRSEGE